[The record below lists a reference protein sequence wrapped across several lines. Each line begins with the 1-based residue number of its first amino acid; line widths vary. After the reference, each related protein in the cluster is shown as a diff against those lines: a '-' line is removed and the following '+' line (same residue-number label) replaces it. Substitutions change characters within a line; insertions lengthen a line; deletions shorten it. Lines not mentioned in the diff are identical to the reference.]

1 MKTGIFFATIHPG
14 LPHRQAEQQAV
25 ARILADEFPGV
36 PTGRHPS
43 GLPWIEGAYISIAH
57 CRDTAVVAVSDT
69 PVGIDIEYP
78 RPQLA
83 RVATRFLSP
92 AEQQAYTTPAQLLSA
107 WTAKEAAYKAI
118 HSLLGTSCPVK
129 VITDITLTPSS
140 DLQPSSD
147 GQASLDITLNTP
159 SHATVAAH
167 TFTLTYQPLP
177 SGALLTIARPAN

>member
-1 MKTGIFFATIHPG
+1 MKTGIFFATIEPG
-14 LPHRQAEQQAV
+14 LPHRRAEQEAV
-25 ARILADEFPGV
+25 ARILAAEFPGV
-36 PTGRHPS
+36 PTGRHLS

-57 CRDTAVVAVSDT
+57 SRDTAVVAVSDT

-78 RPQLA
+78 RAQLA

-92 AEQQAYTTPAQLLSA
+92 AEQQACTTPAQLLSA

-118 HSLLGTSCPVK
+118 HSLLGPTCPVK
-129 VITDITLTPSS
+129 VITDITLTPSP
-140 DLQPSSD
+140 DGRPSLD
-147 GQASLDITLNTP
+147 GQPFPAGTLP
-159 SHATVAAH
+159 SHATVAAY

>member
-1 MKTGIFFATIHPG
+1 MKTGIFFATIEPG
-14 LPHRQAEQQAV
+14 LPHRRAEQEAV
-25 ARILADEFPGV
+25 ARILTAEFPDV

-57 CRDTAVVAVSDT
+57 SRDTAVVAVSDS

-78 RPQLA
+78 RAQLA

-92 AEQQAYTTPAQLLSA
+92 AEQKACTTPAQLLSA
-107 WTAKEAAYKAI
+107 WTAKEAAYKAL
-118 HSLLGTSCPVK
+118 HSLLGPTCPVK
-129 VITDITLTPSS
+129 VITDITLTPSP
-140 DLQPSSD
+140 DGQPSLD
-147 GQASLDITLNTP
+147 GTLP
-159 SHATVAAH
+159 SHATVAAY